1 MKWTIAL
8 LSAALLFAVACG
20 DGDDDDSNGDAGNG
34 DSTPQASACAGGQM
48 SNGKTYSAPP
58 PMTIDPS
65 KTYTATIKTDV
76 GDMKLELFA
85 SDAPNHVN
93 NFVFLARE
101 GFYDC
106 VVFHRVIANFM
117 AQSGDPTGTG
127 SGGPGYTIPLE
138 INDNKF
144 EEGTIGM
151 ARTSQ
156 PDTAGSQWF
165 ICFQPQPGLDGAY
178 TTFGK
183 LIEGRDVLGRVA
195 VGEPPSKPTTI
206 NTIEIEES

>member
-1 MKWTIAL
+1 MIAL
-8 LSAALLFAVACG
+8 LTAALLFAVACG
-20 DGDDDDSNGDAGNG
+20 DGDDDSDASGDGGNG
-34 DSTPQASACAGGQM
+34 DSTPQVSADCAGGQV
-48 SNGKTYSAPP
+48 SNGKQYSSAP
-58 PMTIDPS
+58 PMTIDTS

-85 SDAPNHVN
+85 EDAPNHVN

-127 SGGPGYTIPLE
+127 GGGPGYTLPLE

-144 EEGTIGM
+144 EEGTLGM
-151 ARTSQ
+151 ARTNQ

-165 ICFQPQPGLDGAY
+165 ICFQPQPDLDGGY

-195 VGEPPSKPTTI
+195 IGQPPSQPTVI
-206 NTIEIEES
+206 NTIDIEES